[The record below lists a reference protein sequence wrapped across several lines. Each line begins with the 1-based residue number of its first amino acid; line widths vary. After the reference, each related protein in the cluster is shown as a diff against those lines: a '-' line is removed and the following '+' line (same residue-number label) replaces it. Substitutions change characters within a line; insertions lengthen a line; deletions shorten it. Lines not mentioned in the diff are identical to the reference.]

1 MKWNINDIPV
11 FVAVAEYA
19 GISLA
24 ARKLG
29 MPKSSVSRA
38 ITRLEAALGLSL
50 FDRNTR
56 NLRLT
61 DEGQVFLSHASLI
74 VEQAEAASA
83 ALAGIQKRPSGN
95 LTVAVPMAFSRE
107 IIGGRLAE
115 FSAAYPD
122 IKLDIRV
129 VGHPVNLM
137 TDHIDLSISPDVQED
152 SDLYCQTL
160 LRTKLIWVASPTYPG
175 LGDVTPDIASITLHM
190 RFCEQ
195 RYFLRK
201 MPVLFDDNAATPR
214 CFLNCLGAMPVND
227 PVLLRETIKQGGGIS
242 FMPDIYCKSA
252 LASGELVQ
260 ILPAVKPDMDATVS
274 ALYLRHRFVPQKIR
288 VFIDF
293 AKACVSHAR

>member
-11 FVAVAEYA
+11 FVAVAEHA

-56 NLRLT
+56 NVRLT

-95 LTVAVPMAFSRE
+95 LTVAMPMAFSRE

-115 FSAAYPD
+115 FSATYPD

-160 LRTKLIWVASPTYPG
+160 MRTKLIWVASPDY
-175 LGDVTPDIASITLHM
+175 LELAKVTADIESITAHM

-195 RYFLRK
+195 RYLLRK
-201 MPVLFDDNAATPR
+201 MPVLFDDPAPASR
-214 CFLNCLGAMPVND
+214 RFLNCLGAMPVND

-252 LASGELVQ
+252 LATGALLQ
-260 ILPAVKPDMDATVS
+260 ILPTVKLDMDATVS

-293 AKACVSHAR
+293 AKTCVARAK

>member
-11 FVAVAEYA
+11 FVAVAEHE

-38 ITRLEAALGLSL
+38 ISRLEATLGLSL

-95 LTVAVPMAFSRE
+95 LTVAIPMAFSRE

-115 FSAAYPD
+115 FSDAYPD

-160 LRTKLIWVASPTYPG
+160 MRTKLIWVSSPAYTELAS
-175 LGDVTPDIASITLHM
+175 VTADIASITAHM

-195 RYFLRK
+195 RYLLRK
-201 MPVLFDDNAATPR
+201 MPILFEDNKVAPR
-214 CFLNCLGAMPVND
+214 RFLNCLGAMPVND

-260 ILPAVKPDMDATVS
+260 ILPEIRLDMDATVS

-288 VFIDF
+288 AFIDF
-293 AKACVSHAR
+293 ARECVVAA

>member
-137 TDHIDLSISPDVQED
+137 SDHIYLSFLPDVQEA
-152 SDLYCQTL
+152 SD
-160 LRTKLIWVASPTYPG
+160 
-175 LGDVTPDIASITLHM
+175 
-190 RFCEQ
+190 
-195 RYFLRK
+195 RY
-201 MPVLFDDNAATPR
+201 
-214 CFLNCLGAMPVND
+214 
-227 PVLLRETIKQGGGIS
+227 
-242 FMPDIYCKSA
+242 Y
-252 LASGELVQ
+252 
-260 ILPAVKPDMDATVS
+260 
-274 ALYLRHRFVPQKIR
+274 
-288 VFIDF
+288 
-293 AKACVSHAR
+293 